1 MKRLIR
7 PVVLLAL
14 LAGSLPVKAIERG
27 PLPAFTTVTATGAAV
42 TSAALSSET
51 KWLLIYVVPGNPACN
66 KMLTALQAWASPAF
80 LSRVVI
86 VVGGK
91 RESAQRFIESR
102 ATTTTGAYN
111 WYADPDGS
119 AAKTLQIQS
128 VPTVVAVTQGKIE
141 WTLGGVLNDPSA
153 IESALRTWIEY

>member
-14 LAGSLPVKAIERG
+14 LAASLPVSAIERG
-27 PLPAFTTVTATGAAV
+27 PLPTFTAVAATGAAV

-66 KMLTALQAWASPAF
+66 KMLTALQSWASPAF

-91 RESAQRFIESR
+91 LKTAQPLIESR
-102 ATTTTGAYN
+102 TATTAGSYT
-111 WYADPDGS
+111 WYADPDGA
-119 AAKTLQIQS
+119 AAKALQIQS

>member
-1 MKRLIR
+1 MKQLIWAG
-7 PVVLLAL
+7 VLMAL
-14 LAGSLPVKAIERG
+14 LAAPLPLRAIDRA

-66 KMLTALQAWASPAF
+66 KLLTALQAWASPAF

-91 RESAQRFIESR
+91 LESAQPFIDSR
-102 ATTTTGAYN
+102 ATTTSGSYL

-119 AAKTLQIQS
+119 AAKALQVQS
-128 VPTVVAVTQGKIE
+128 VPTVIAVTQGKIE
-141 WTLGGVLNDPSA
+141 WKLGGVLNDPAA
-153 IESALRTWIEY
+153 IESVLRTWIDY

>member
-1 MKRLIR
+1 MKRLIS

-14 LAGSLPVKAIERG
+14 LAVSLPVTAIERG
-27 PLPAFTTVTATGAAV
+27 PLPAFATVTATGAVV

-66 KMLTALQAWASPAF
+66 KLLTALQSWASPAF

-91 RESAQRFIESR
+91 LESAQPFIESR
-102 ATTTTGAYN
+102 AATTTGSYS
-111 WYADPDGS
+111 WYADPDGG
-119 AAKTLQIQS
+119 AAKALQVQS
-128 VPTVVAVTQGKIE
+128 VPAIVAVSQGKIE

-153 IESALRTWIEY
+153 IEPVVRKWVEY